1 MTQTLSRIVDALH
14 LEGAKRKDRERSNN
28 IDPETLRSPRTSKQP
43 PPLIELKLF
52 QKQLSKR
59 SPCQREQRRATED
72 DLVKHN
78 EEMRNRVAP
87 AGVTRHVLNH
97 MPHEI
102 ETHPKRSFVRPAVGG
117 QAVKLYHPLVEVH
130 LGTASGARVAPI
142 DIVTAVVAGQSEFGM
157 LPGTWK
163 VQCVLAAGPWVK
175 IIYAPAPGEQPE
187 EGKHFK
193 CFEDRNWLPDKVV
206 PADGCYHCDKT
217 RMGMAGRF
225 WIAVKGTNGTESI
238 EEEVLPPHSNVD

>member
-1 MTQTLSRIVDALH
+1 ML
-14 LEGAKRKDRERSNN
+14 DRERSNN
-28 IDPETLRSPRTSKQP
+28 IDPETLRPPRTSKQP
-43 PPLIELKLF
+43 PSLIELKRF

-87 AGVTRHVLNH
+87 VGVTRHVLNH

-102 ETHPKRSFVRPAVGG
+102 ETHPKRSFARPAVGG

-193 CFEDRNWLPDKVV
+193 CSEDRNWLPDKVV
-206 PADGCYHCDKT
+206 PADGRYHCDKT
-217 RMGMAGRF
+217 RVGTAGRF
-225 WIAVKGTNGTESI
+225 WIAVKGTNGTGSI
-238 EEEVLPPHSNVD
+238 EEEVLPPLENVD